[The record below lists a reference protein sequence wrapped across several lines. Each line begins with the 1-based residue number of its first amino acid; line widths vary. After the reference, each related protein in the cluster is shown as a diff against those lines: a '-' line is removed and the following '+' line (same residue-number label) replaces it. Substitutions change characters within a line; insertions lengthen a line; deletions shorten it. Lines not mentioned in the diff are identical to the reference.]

1 MKTYIR
7 KIGLGILLTIFLFSV
22 GCGSESDIRMVEKE
36 STGITIGDISDRNN
50 TDVVLV
56 LDESGSMP
64 KADPNRFAIEG
75 AKLFIDMEKV
85 AGINVGLIEFSN
97 NIKSTGLVKMEQ
109 KQNKQFFKDI
119 LESIRYSGTAHT
131 DTGAAMLEAVSVLEQ
146 SDSANDKAIILFTDG
161 KTAINKGTPGRTTQD
176 SLNEVDTAV
185 QMAAEKGYTI
195 YCIGLNYNGSVD
207 ENELAKMTAATQGK
221 YHIATNVEELREFYN
236 SIFAEI
242 DDTKEEKIDEYVS
255 DGEYHESKF
264 SIEGANVSET
274 NIVILSSR
282 QVEDVI
288 LTNPNGEVIDLEGDE
303 KVIFSTSETY
313 SLVKLISPM
322 LGEWKISVKGI
333 NGDQIKIAMIYNFNI
348 NLMIEA
354 EQTSIVKGESIDVK
368 AYLASDGEIIKDTE
382 FYNNM
387 SGYITIVNCENGQ
400 VDQEELFVGGA
411 GDCLTGYFYPD
422 ATGEYEV
429 NVHVEGNRLFRDSDS
444 FKITVT
450 KYPVSVVKDFEKV
463 KVKVKETK
471 EINLNEYFNDA
482 DNDAIGYSI
491 KNAGSIVGTEVNDA
505 VLKITGIQSGKDV
518 ITICADN
525 GAAEVREVTI
535 SIKCVTVL
543 EMILGGI
550 VWIIAAAVIAGIVFL
565 ILESGKKLEGV
576 FKVNLVFSAMDEY
589 GTNAIQKY
597 DILNDIQLSTLGKRT
612 VSISNLLRIIHGYYT
627 SIEFD
632 QSKKE
637 AFGQLI
643 NRIIIEAKKVKISG
657 SKKPFEIK
665 IQKNSDKVLF
675 YNLGTVS
682 DKKAMSVS
690 LGNNMYQVGGFGDCE
705 FGIRFVHNENSY
717 TQLNIKY
724 RKI

>member
-7 KIGLGILLTIFLFSV
+7 KIGLGILLIILLLSG
-22 GCGSESDIRMVEKE
+22 GCGSEEGIRRVEKE

-85 AGINVGLIEFSN
+85 TGINVGLVEFSN
-97 NIKSTGLVKMEQ
+97 TIKSTGLVKMEQ

-119 LESIRYSGTAHT
+119 LENIRYSGIAHT

-161 KTAINKGTPGRTTQD
+161 KTDIDKGTPGRTTQD
-176 SLNEVDTAV
+176 SLNDVDTAV

-195 YCIGLNYNGSVD
+195 YCIGLTYNGSVD

-264 SIEGANVSET
+264 TIEGVNVSET

-288 LTNPNGEVIDLEGDE
+288 LTNPNGEVIDLEHDE

-322 LGEWKISVKGI
+322 VGEWKISVKGI

-348 NLMIEA
+348 NLMVEIA
-354 EQTSIVKGESIDVK
+354 QTSIVKGDNIDVK

-382 FYNNM
+382 FYDNM
-387 SGYITIVNCENGQ
+387 NGYITIVIMEFI
-400 VDQEELFVGGA
+400 EL
-411 GDCLTGYFYPD
+411 
-422 ATGEYEV
+422 
-429 NVHVEGNRLFRDSDS
+429 S
-444 FKITVT
+444 
-450 KYPVSVVKDFEKV
+450 
-463 KVKVKETK
+463 
-471 EINLNEYFNDA
+471 
-482 DNDAIGYSI
+482 
-491 KNAGSIVGTEVNDA
+491 
-505 VLKITGIQSGKDV
+505 
-518 ITICADN
+518 
-525 GAAEVREVTI
+525 
-535 SIKCVTVL
+535 
-543 EMILGGI
+543 
-550 VWIIAAAVIAGIVFL
+550 
-565 ILESGKKLEGV
+565 
-576 FKVNLVFSAMDEY
+576 
-589 GTNAIQKY
+589 
-597 DILNDIQLSTLGKRT
+597 
-612 VSISNLLRIIHGYYT
+612 
-627 SIEFD
+627 
-632 QSKKE
+632 
-637 AFGQLI
+637 
-643 NRIIIEAKKVKISG
+643 
-657 SKKPFEIK
+657 
-665 IQKNSDKVLF
+665 
-675 YNLGTVS
+675 
-682 DKKAMSVS
+682 
-690 LGNNMYQVGGFGDCE
+690 
-705 FGIRFVHNENSY
+705 
-717 TQLNIKY
+717 
-724 RKI
+724 